1 MKYKIGDVSR
11 ILGISTD
18 LLRYYE
24 KKGVVK
30 PQKDKNND
38 YRYYDTWDINF
49 LIDCLWYKSFGF
61 GISQIAYMVTQ
72 CWHGDLVS
80 LTDEKCDEL
89 ESTIRRQELLLEQ
102 LKKHRDDL
110 ARVKDCMYVC
120 DIVPSPEIVSYLNRF
135 NSEYADSAELQRLSS
150 QWLDYMPFAQRYFEI
165 PQDGLTG
172 EGDDYAWGFSLSV
185 KLADELGVPVKP
197 PVVRRPSRMSIHS
210 AFKSSGKNAFTPRH
224 LDFMLEFAEK
234 NGYTITDR
242 AAGNLVCSVIDD
254 DVLTGYFE
262 VWLPIE

>member
-80 LTDEKCDEL
+80 LMGEKYDEL
-89 ESTIRRQELLLEQ
+89 EATIRRQELLLER
-102 LKKHRDDL
+102 LKKHREDL
-110 ARVKDCMYVC
+110 KRVRDCMYVC
-120 DIVPSPEIVSYLNRF
+120 DIVPSPDVVCYLNRF
-135 NSEYADSAELQRLSS
+135 NSEYATNAELQKLSS
-150 QWLDYMPFAQRYFEI
+150 QWLDYMPFTRRYFEI
-165 PQDGLTG
+165 AQDGLMG
-172 EGDDYAWGFSLSV
+172 DADDYAWGFSLSTE
-185 KLADELGVPVKP
+185 LARELGVLVKP
-197 PVVRRPSRMSIHS
+197 PVIRRPSRLSIHS
-210 AFKSSGKNAFTPRH
+210 AFKSSGKDAFTPRH
-224 LDFMLEFAEK
+224 LDFMIEFAEK
-234 NGYTITDR
+234 GGYTITDR
-242 AAGNLVCSVIDD
+242 AAGNLVCSVIDND
-254 DVLTGYFE
+254 ELTGYFE